1 MSPRAV
7 VPYVIMVAA
16 LIAVPPALSFNNYF
30 VLIASLVLMYTTMV
44 VAWNIIGGFAGQ
56 IDLAAGAYHGLGVFT
71 TGILLIFYGLTPW
84 IGILLGGLVAA
95 GFALFIGYPTFRLG
109 VKDVW
114 FALSS
119 YALVFI
125 LQKIFLVW
133 ESVGG
138 TVERRLPQFGASWYY
153 LRFPTYDV
161 YYYLLAALFVLA
173 LSANIFIRRRRVG
186 SYLLAIRENEAA
198 AEMLGV
204 DTQRYKLLALALYSF
219 ITGLTGGIFVLI
231 AGFVHPSLFDP
242 WISIQTVVL
251 GIVGGMG
258 TIVGPP
264 LTAFFIVGFSEYLRV
279 SLGGWVQG
287 LHLVVYAI
295 ILMAIVLFRPEG
307 LGPVFER
314 IAGEVRKTLGRGAK

>member
-1 MSPRAV
+1 ML
-7 VPYVIMVAA
+7 PYVILIAA
-16 LIAVPPALSFNNYF
+16 LAAIPPALGFNNYF

-56 IDLAAGAYHGLGVFT
+56 LDLAAGAYHGLGIFT

-84 IGILLGGLVAA
+84 IGILLGGLVAV
-95 GFALFIGYPTFRLG
+95 GLALFVGYPTFRFGLR
-109 VKDVW
+109 DVW

-119 YALVFI
+119 FALVFI
-125 LQKIFLVW
+125 LQKVFLVW

-138 TVERRLPQFGASWYY
+138 TVERRLPRFESSWYY

-161 YYYLLAALFVLA
+161 YYYLLAVIFIFALTL
-173 LSANIFIRRRRVG
+173 NIFVRRRKIG

-204 DTQRYKLLALALYSF
+204 NTQRYKLWALALYSF
-219 ITGLTGGIFVLI
+219 VTGLTGGIFVLI

-242 WISIQTVVL
+242 WISIQTAVL

-258 TIVGPP
+258 TIIGPP
-264 LTAFFIVGFSEYLRV
+264 LTALLIVGFSEYLRV
-279 SLGGWVQG
+279 TLGGWVQG

-295 ILMAIVLFRPEG
+295 ILMVIVLFRPEG
-307 LGPVFER
+307 LGPDFER
-314 IAGEVRKTLGRGAK
+314 LVGGVRKALGRGAK